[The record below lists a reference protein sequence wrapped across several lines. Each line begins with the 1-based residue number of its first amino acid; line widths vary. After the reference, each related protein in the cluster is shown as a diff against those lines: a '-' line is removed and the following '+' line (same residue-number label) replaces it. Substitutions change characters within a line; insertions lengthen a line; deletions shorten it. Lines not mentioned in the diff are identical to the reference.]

1 MVEESFE
8 FAGETVQPN
17 NTVSGTGQ
25 QVVNQSVEFASDI
38 EEPDSN
44 FAGLERNYQADEVL
58 ERSFVKEAQ
67 AVGEVIYGSKE
78 VIVNQRRN
86 SVKANSEMFENKL
99 NHNNTSSSSGNA

>member
-25 QVVNQSVEFASDI
+25 QVVNQSIEFASDI

-44 FAGLERNYQADEVL
+44 FAGLERND
-58 ERSFVKEAQ
+58 
-67 AVGEVIYGSKE
+67 
-78 VIVNQRRN
+78 
-86 SVKANSEMFENKL
+86 
-99 NHNNTSSSSGNA
+99 